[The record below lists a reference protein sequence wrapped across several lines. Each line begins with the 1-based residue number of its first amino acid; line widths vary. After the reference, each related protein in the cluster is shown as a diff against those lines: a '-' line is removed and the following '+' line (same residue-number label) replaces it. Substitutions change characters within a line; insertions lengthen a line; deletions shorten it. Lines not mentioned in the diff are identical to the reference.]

1 MDPTRVETLFLGFKV
16 RDGLTED
23 SPFITSVK
31 GPSFRT
37 IRSLTGALH
46 ISFRSQRHFSETQK
60 TFLASSGAMN
70 GVRRPVFPPPSPPC
84 PRCAEAEFSSNPHLI
99 FTHPGLRGRPGEH
112 FPLATFR
119 QEQWNIKIWLQFTV
133 TFNSCLISL
142 SIDIDF
148 QFL

>member
-1 MDPTRVETLFLGFKV
+1 MHFLGFKV

-31 GPSFRT
+31 GPSFPT

-46 ISFRSQRHFSETQK
+46 ISFRSQQHFSETQK
-60 TFLASSGAMN
+60 TFLSSSGAMN
-70 GVRRPVFPPPSPPC
+70 GVRRLVFPPPSPPC

-99 FTHPGLRGRPGEH
+99 FTHPGLRDPPGENFRLQH
-112 FPLATFR
+112 FDKSNGTS
-119 QEQWNIKIWLQFTV
+119 KFTV
-133 TFNSCLISL
+133 AFNSGLISL